1 MRTAEIS
8 HATAQGLR
16 AEQQDRF
23 VISGLEQGQ
32 LLAVMDGH
40 GGPQTADLL
49 AHTISEAFQT
59 ALKRQEDSIETAP
72 KTAGADLVPKT
83 KQENSRYNLPV
94 VLLSPA

>member
-59 ALKRQEDSIETAP
+59 ALKRQGDSIENAL
-72 KTAGADLVPKT
+72 KAAAVYLVPKAQ
-83 KQENSRYNLPV
+83 QEKFRATPSFLF
-94 VLLSPA
+94 LSQD